1 MHVTELRPSLGDRP
15 NSRLV
20 GESGSRQ
27 RLATPAMI
35 LDLDAFEGNIA
46 NMADWARSAS
56 LGLRPHA
63 KTHKSVEIARRQV
76 AAGALGNCCATLAE
90 AEVLVAGDIPGVLLT
105 TTIVTPDKI
114 ARLMALNARAEGLM
128 IIVDDPDNT
137 DALAAASDDARPLHV
152 LVDIEVGCGRTG
164 VVGLQDAVALAQ
176 RVAGHRSLRFAG
188 VQAYDGSVQAITD
201 YEARK
206 HDADARMAH
215 LKAVCDAMTT
225 VGLAPA
231 IVSGGG
237 TGTHDLDRTRGL
249 FTEIQAGSYVVMDAI
264 YNACDL
270 RGAGAITFETSL
282 FVRTSVISASHPGF
296 VTTDAGL
303 KAFATGSGDPVIASG
318 APAAAT
324 YSFMGDEHGRIS
336 FATAD
341 DHLALGTGVECIVPH
356 CDPTI
361 GLYDVY
367 HVVQGDT
374 LVDIWPVDGRG
385 HW

>member
-1 MHVTELRPSLGDRP
+1 MTPIDRRPPLGDRP
-15 NSRLV
+15 NAHLI
-20 GESGSRQ
+20 GLPGSRN

-35 LDLDAFEGNIA
+35 LDLDVFERNVDT
-46 NMADWARSAS
+46 MADWARRSG

-76 AAGALGNCCATLAE
+76 AAGALGNCCATLSE
-90 AEVLVAGDIPGVLLT
+90 AEVLVAGGIPGVLLSST
-105 TTIVTPDKI
+105 LVTPDKI
-114 ARLMALNARAEGLM
+114 ARLVALNARAEGLM
-128 IIVDDPDNT
+128 VIVDDADNV
-137 DALAAASDDARPLHV
+137 DALAAAAAADRPLQV

-164 VVGLQDAVALAQ
+164 VVGLDDAVALAR
-176 RVAGHRSLRFAG
+176 RVASCRSLRFAG
-188 VQAYDGSVQAITD
+188 VQAYDGSVQAIAD
-201 YEARK
+201 YGERGRK
-206 HDADARMAH
+206 ADERMAH
-215 LKAVCDAMTT
+215 LKAVCAALAAA
-225 VGLAPA
+225 GLAPG

-237 TGTHDLDRTRGL
+237 TGSHDLDRARGV
-249 FTEIQAGSYVVMDAI
+249 FTEIQAGSYVVMDRI

-270 RGAGAITFETSL
+270 RGEGQGTFGTSL
-282 FVRTSVISASHPGF
+282 FVRATVISTSHAGF

-318 APAAAT
+318 APPGAT
-324 YSFMGDEHGRIS
+324 YTFMGDEHGRITLAKES
-336 FATAD
+336 DA
-341 DHLALGTGVECIVPH
+341 LALGASVECIVPH

-361 GLYDVY
+361 SLYDAY